1 MEGMLARGVYR
12 DGAFAQ
18 VSYDGIE
25 SIPISKALYKE
36 RGYDPPF
43 EELPTKGEH
52 ERVLRGWAESPA
64 HRWRRGMGSQ
74 AHPSPSASSA
84 ER

>member
-1 MEGMLARGVYR
+1 MARGVFR

-36 RGYDPPF
+36 RGYEPPF
-43 EELPTKGEH
+43 EELPTKDEH
-52 ERVLRGWAESPA
+52 EAVMRGWAESAAQLP
-64 HRWRRGMGSQ
+64 RRGMGSHAQ
-74 AHPSPSASSA
+74 PSPSASSA
-84 ER
+84 DRHPG